1 MMRTMTLIRRVALL
15 TVVLAFSPGVSRAA
29 VKVAGI
35 FGHDMV
41 LQRQVPVSVWGWAEA
56 GEDVTVS
63 FAGQSKQAKAQDD
76 GTWMVK
82 LDAMQASAEA
92 RAFSVNTITF
102 TNVVVGEVW
111 LCSGQSN
118 MEWALSRAINS
129 KQEIAD
135 AKHPLIRLVTT
146 PRTHSA
152 VPRKDLSLTWS
163 SCTPASVAG
172 FSAVGYFFGRSLQQE
187 LDVPIGLINS
197 SWGGTRVEPWTPP
210 EGFRRV
216 PELKSISDKVDAL
229 SPGSEAGKL
238 ANQALI
244 SAVKA
249 WVPLAEAAVL
259 AGEHPAALPVSTKLS
274 GNRAA
279 TMIYNEKIHPI
290 VPYTLRGAIWYQGES
305 NGEEGISYFHK
316 KKALIEG
323 WREVWGQDLAF
334 YFVQLADFRTPNTD
348 PKGGDGWAKLREAQ
362 RMTLTLPHTGMA
374 VITDIGNGGNIHPA
388 NKQDVGHRLALWALA
403 KDYGQSDLVHSG
415 PLYKSHTVSS
425 NEIHVAFDHVGSGL
439 MAGIRKKGLE
449 PTTESADGVLKHFAI
464 AGADKVWAWADGRI
478 EGDKVVLSAK
488 TVAAP
493 VAVRYA
499 YTTNPAGANLYNKEG
514 LPASP
519 FRTDDW

>member
-1 MMRTMTLIRRVALL
+1 
-15 TVVLAFSPGVSRAA
+15 
-29 VKVAGI
+29 
-35 FGHDMV
+35 
-41 LQRQVPVSVWGWAEA
+41 WGWAEA
-56 GEDVTVS
+56 GEDITVS
-63 FAGQSKQAKAQDD
+63 FAGQSKLAKAEED

-82 LDAMQASAEA
+82 LDAMEASAEA
-92 RAFSVNTITF
+92 RAFTVNTVTF

-118 MEWALSRAINS
+118 MEWPLTRAINS

-135 AKHPLIRLVTT
+135 AKYPLIRLVTT
-146 PRTHSA
+146 PRKHSA
-152 VPRKDLSLTWS
+152 VPRQDLSLKWT
-163 SCTPASVAG
+163 SCTPASIPN
-172 FSAVGYFFGRSLQQE
+172 FSAVGYFFGRKLQQE

-197 SWGGTRVEPWTPP
+197 SWGGTKVEPWTPP
-210 EGFRRV
+210 EGFRLV
-216 PELKSISDKVDAL
+216 PELKSISDKVDVL
-229 SPGSEAGKL
+229 LPGSETAKL
-238 ANQALI
+238 ANQKLI
-244 SAVKA
+244 DAVKA
-249 WVPLAEAAVL
+249 WVTAAEADVL
-259 AGEHPAALPVSTKLS
+259 AGKHPAALPTAVEKLS
-274 GNRAA
+274 GHQAA

-305 NGEEGISYFHK
+305 NGAEGMPYFHK

-323 WREVWGQDLAF
+323 WRKVWDQDIAF
-334 YFVQLADFRTPNTD
+334 YFVQLADYRKPNTD

-362 RMTLTLPHTGMA
+362 RLTLTLPHTGMA

-403 KDYGQSDLVHSG
+403 KDYGQSELVHSG

-425 NEIHVAFDHVGSGL
+425 NEIHVAFNHIGSGL
-439 MAGIRKKGLE
+439 MAGIRKEGLE
-449 PTTESADGVLKHFAI
+449 PTAEAPDGVLKHFAI
-464 AGADKVWAWADGRI
+464 AGADKVWAWADGSI

-488 TVAAP
+488 TVDAP

-499 YTTNPAGANLYNKEG
+499 FATNPSGANLYNKEG